1 MDRRDRL
8 QEERP
13 LVVMNR
19 RHLLSSAAK
28 GFAGAALLPL
38 GLSGRAL
45 AAQAASAKVPKYLSA
60 EDSVGPYELPDLLKM
75 PGGGRVTR
83 KEEWPEQRK
92 VLLELFRTHVYG
104 RSPGRPERESFEV
117 LQKDASALDGKA
129 SLKRVAIRC
138 GQADRNLEFQVTM
151 FLPNARRP
159 APVFLLLNN
168 RGPENT
174 DPTRAMKSGFW
185 PAEDVIARGYGIAAI
200 QLSDLSPDKPDRFRE
215 GAIRLMEGDR
225 EQRPPDAWKTI
236 SAWAWGASR
245 VMDYFETDRDVDA
258 KRIAVIGHSRGGKTA
273 LWAGAQD
280 ERFALTISNCSGCTG
295 AALSRRPVGE
305 DVQKIN
311 TGFPHW
317 FCDNYRQYNGRDA
330 ALPIDQHML
339 IALMAPRAVY
349 VASAEEDLWAD
360 PKGEFLGLAHASPAF
375 ALFGQAGVKPDAMP
389 GLELPLISGRQG
401 YHIRHG
407 IHNLTPYDW
416 QRDMDFADRLW
427 KG

>member
-1 MDRRDRL
+1 VRSAG
-8 QEERP
+8 
-13 LVVMNR
+13 VGT
-19 RHLLSSAAK
+19 LLSLLTQNGVLAQ
-28 GFAGAALLPL
+28 GAT
-38 GLSGRAL
+38 
-45 AAQAASAKVPKYLSA
+45 KVPKYLSA
-60 EDSVGPYELPDLLKM
+60 EGSVGPYELPDLLKK

-83 KEEWPEQRK
+83 ADEWRAQRQA
-92 VLLELFRTHVYG
+92 LLELFRTHVYG
-104 RSPGRPERESFEV
+104 RSPGRPERQTYQV
-117 LQKDASALDGKA
+117 LQKDANALDGKA
-129 SLKRVAIRC
+129 TLKRVAIRL
-138 GQADRNLEFQVTM
+138 GQADRNLEFTVTL
-151 FLPNARRP
+151 FLPNGRKP

-185 PAEDVIARGYGIAAI
+185 PAEEIIARGYGAAAI
-200 QLSDLSPDKPDRFRE
+200 QLSDLSPDKPDHFRE
-215 GAIRLMEGDR
+215 GVIRLMEGDR
-225 EQRPPDAWKTI
+225 DQRPPDAWKTI

-245 VMDYFETDRDVDA
+245 VMDYFETDAEIDT
-258 KRIAVIGHSRGGKTA
+258 KRVAVIGHSRGGKTS
-273 LWAGAQD
+273 LWTGAQD

-305 DVQKIN
+305 DVKKIN

-317 FCDNYRQYNGRDA
+317 FCDNYRRYNDHEA
-330 ALPIDQHML
+330 ELPVDQHML

-375 ALFGQAGVKPDAMP
+375 ALFGQPGVKPDAMP
-389 GLELPLISGRQG
+389 GLEMPLISGRQG

-416 QRDMDFADRLW
+416 QRDMDFAAHLW